1 MGSSSNVTFVRR
13 HRDRANIGN
22 PSLVFGPGAGG
33 LGLGASNRTISH
45 ESINRS
51 TDAGSHRE
59 RSLSHARQG
68 AGGLE
73 FAEAHQTGEMLFTAV
88 ALIGPQEKFK
98 NILCS
103 DIETCRRVLL

>member
-1 MGSSSNVTFVRR
+1 MLQS
-13 HRDRANIGN
+13 
-22 PSLVFGPGAGG
+22 
-33 LGLGASNRTISH
+33 
-45 ESINRS
+45 
-51 TDAGSHRE
+51 DAGSHRE